1 MCTTSASTNEAPRQV
16 SLTLTDLFPRTQA
29 EQSAFRARVAGK
41 WAPDELTS
49 SSSASVPYN
58 VDERSRDGLQIDG
71 GSTQHHLITEEEG
84 KSTREAGT
92 PPPPPVKLPFTTNAP
107 LTGVWKDLEKHREV
121 TNDIVSAFT
130 AGYAQFTSTLVM
142 ATVANEAFHELLL
155 NWIAFAARHN
165 IPIMVGALDDETLRV
180 CKQAGVPAVSLQH
193 IGMETS
199 LISLD
204 EKEVENKNFRG
215 SRQGFQTYGVRK
227 LALLL
232 TLLEMGLDVSLSD
245 TDVVW
250 TKR

>member
-1 MCTTSASTNEAPRQV
+1 M
-16 SLTLTDLFPRTQA
+16 TLTDLFPRTQA

>member
-1 MCTTSASTNEAPRQV
+1 MRTTSASTNEAQRQV
-16 SLTLTDLFPRTQA
+16 SLTSTDLFPRTQA
-29 EQSAFRARVAGK
+29 EQSAFQARVAGK

-215 SRQGFQTYGVRK
+215 SRQGFQNYGVRK